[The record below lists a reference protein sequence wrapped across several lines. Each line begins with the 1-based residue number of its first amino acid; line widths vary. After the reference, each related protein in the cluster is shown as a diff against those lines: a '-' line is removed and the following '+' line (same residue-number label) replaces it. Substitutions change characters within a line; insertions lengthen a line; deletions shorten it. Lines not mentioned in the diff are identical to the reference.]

1 VIYINTNL
9 KILAD
14 LHDHFTIEQAMDS
27 VGCWGVL
34 ADDAGLD
41 WETSPNHDEGDC
53 MLMLTKHH
61 TVIRGLVAYTKPEEA
76 DIANKIADAMSAAL
90 SGPTKGTAKL
100 KIVTGDHPTDIVAI
114 KATCSECDHT
124 TILSHDDWSAIV
136 CQGCKAELTQAGPQ

>member
-1 VIYINTNL
+1 NRSAPTKPPTGGQPHGATAVIYINTNL

-61 TVIRGLVAYTKPEEA
+61 TVIRGAGGLHPGPEEA
-76 DIANKIADAMSAAL
+76 
-90 SGPTKGTAKL
+90 G
-100 KIVTGDHPTDIVAI
+100 HR
-114 KATCSECDHT
+114 
-124 TILSHDDWSAIV
+124 
-136 CQGCKAELTQAGPQ
+136 Q